1 MGDFVRVARAQEIPP
16 GIGKTVVVGGTLV
29 AVFYVDGTY
38 HAIQNT
44 CRHRGGPLG
53 EGELSG
59 SVVTCPW
66 HGWQYEVTTGGNV
79 ADPEIRV
86 DRRDPREHGGAF
98 TAGDLRAKHSGV
110 PRAP

>member
-1 MGDFVRVARAQEIPP
+1 MGDFVRVARADDIPP
-16 GIGKTVVVGGTLV
+16 GTGKTVDVGGTLV
-29 AVFYVDGTY
+29 AVFNVDGTY

-86 DRRDPREHGGAF
+86 ERHGVRVE
-98 TAGDLRAKHSGV
+98 AGDILVSTEALSR
-110 PRAP
+110 PET